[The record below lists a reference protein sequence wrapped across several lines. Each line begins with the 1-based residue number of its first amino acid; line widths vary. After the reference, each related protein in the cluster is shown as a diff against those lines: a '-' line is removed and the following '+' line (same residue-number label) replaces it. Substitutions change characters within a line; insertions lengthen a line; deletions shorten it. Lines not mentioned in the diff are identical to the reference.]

1 MKSIANPFLCCA
13 FTLCSVLSSHAASF
27 SWDGTSTGTG
37 AQGGAGTWDA
47 NTTANWW
54 NGTTNVVWPNSG
66 TDNDAVFGGTASLS
80 VLVSGTVTA
89 NDISI
94 ARDYKVGAD
103 SSGTIILNGA
113 TPTITTTGSGSFAT
127 IGSIIDG
134 SAGLTKAG
142 GVTLELRGANIYTGD
157 TRVLNGTLLM
167 GGANNRLPTGTTLIL
182 GDGVANTSG
191 VFQMNLRSQQVAGLQ
206 TAGTGTGNRIIN
218 GNSVASTFTVSNTTD
233 QTFGG
238 ILGGTGTN
246 HNNFALTKSGAAT
259 LVLTN
264 TNSYTGATLVSAGTL
279 TLAKTNTLS
288 QYTNVSVT
296 GTATLAL
303 RTGDGTTGWSQ
314 AQVDTLRGT
323 AGFSL
328 AAGTFLGFDTATNG
342 DFSYATS
349 ITGSPTHGLSKLGSG
364 TLSLSGA
371 NTYTGA
377 TAIRNGSLALTG
389 GDDRLLVSGSVVLG
403 DVLTTGKLVLG
414 DATTARNQTL
424 AGLTTNGSGGSVVG
438 AAAANSVLTMS
449 NASGTNTFSGK
460 LGGSGTNEN
469 NLALIK
475 SGAGTLVLA
484 GDNSFAGDVTVN
496 AGKLTLTHSNALG
509 TGTKNFYMQGP
520 SRILEISNNITLAD
534 SITLNASTN
543 SGDGAGIVNSSG
555 TNEIKGKINITTGN
569 GVLNIS
575 SAAGTL
581 TASGDIT
588 AATTTR
594 ALILGGASTTANT
607 ISGVISD
614 GSTLN
619 MPVTKQGVGNWVLAN
634 ANTYSGDTKINGG
647 TLTLSH
653 NLAIQN
659 SAFDTSGAGTMVL
672 SSTATPTF
680 GGLKGSTDLA
690 TAISSGYGTVTGLTL
705 NPGTGASHVYSGAI
719 ANGSSNTTIT
729 KNGAGTQTLSGAN
742 SYTGATQVNQG
753 RLLIGSGGSLANTAV
768 TVGGVTATGTPT
780 LGGVGTIGG
789 ATVIA
794 AAGGG
799 AAGIHAPGIAG
810 VDGGV
815 GKQTF
820 SGNLSYGSGSIF
832 QWDINGNTLGNR
844 GLSEGF
850 DAVDGTGTLTV
861 DAAATTGT
869 IFRIVLGTGVN
880 LGDGFWNTPE
890 TTKTWADIFSGFTLA
905 SGSGFHTS
913 NLQVTGQDISGVGS
927 FSITGTSL
935 TWTAVP
941 EPTSALAGI
950 LLTSGL
956 LRRRRG

>member
-1 MKSIANPFLCCA
+1 MKPTFNPFLCCA
-13 FTLCSVLSSHAASF
+13 FTLCAVLSSHAASF
-27 SWDGTSTGTG
+27 SWDGTSSGAG
-37 AQGGAGTWDA
+37 AQGGAGTWDS

-54 NGTTNVVWPNSG
+54 DGTNNVVWPNSG
-66 TDNDAVFGGTASLS
+66 TNNDAVFSGTASLS
-80 VLVSGTVTA
+80 VLVSGTVTV

-113 TPTITTTGSGSFAT
+113 TPTITTTGSGNFAT

-134 SAGLTKAG
+134 SAGLSKAG
-142 GVTLELRGANIYTGD
+142 TVTLELRGANIYTGD

-167 GGANNRLPTGTTLIL
+167 GSANNRLPTGTTLIL

-206 TAGTGTGNRIIN
+206 TAGNGTGNRIIN
-218 GNSVASTFTVSNTTD
+218 GNSVASIFTVNNTTD
-233 QTFGG
+233 QTFSG

-259 LVLTN
+259 LILTN
-264 TNSYTGATLVSAGTL
+264 T
-279 TLAKTNTLS
+279 
-288 QYTNVSVT
+288 
-296 GTATLAL
+296 
-303 RTGDGTTGWSQ
+303 
-314 AQVDTLRGT
+314 
-323 AGFSL
+323 
-328 AAGTFLGFDTATNG
+328 
-342 DFSYATS
+342 
-349 ITGSPTHGLSKLGSG
+349 
-364 TLSLSGA
+364 

-377 TAIRNGSLALTG
+377 TAIRNGNLALTG
-389 GDDRLLVSGSVVLG
+389 GDDRLLASGAVVLG

-424 AGLTTNGSGGSVVG
+424 AGLTTTGSGGSVVG
-438 AAAANSVLTMS
+438 AAAANSVLTMN

-475 SGAGTLVLA
+475 NGAGTLVLA
-484 GDNSFAGDVTVN
+484 GDSSFAGDITVN

-509 TGTKNFYMQGP
+509 TGTKNFFMQGT
-520 SRILEISNNITLAD
+520 SRILDISNNITLSD

-555 TNEIKGKINITTGN
+555 TNEIKGRINITTGN

-588 AATTTR
+588 ATTTTR
-594 ALILGGASTTANT
+594 ALILGGASVTANT
-607 ISGVISD
+607 ISGLISD

-634 ANTYSGDTKINGG
+634 ANTYSGDTKITGG
-647 TLTLSH
+647 TLTLGN

-659 SAFDTSGAGTMVL
+659 SAFDTSGAGAMVL
-672 SSTATPTF
+672 SGTATPTF

-690 TAISSGYGTVTGLTL
+690 TAISSGYGTVTDLTL
-705 NPGTGASHVYSGAI
+705 NPATGTSHTYGGAI
-719 ANGSSNTTIT
+719 TNGSGNTTLT
-729 KNGAGTQTLSGAN
+729 KKGAGTQILSGTNLYA
-742 SYTGATQVNQG
+742 GATQINQG
-753 RLLIGSGGSLANTAV
+753 KLLIGTGGSLANTAV
-768 TVGGVTATGTPT
+768 TVGGATATGTPT
-780 LGGVGTIGG
+780 LGGVGTISG

-794 AAGGG
+794 AAGAG
-799 AAGIHAPGIAG
+799 AAGIHAPGIVG

-815 GKQTF
+815 GKQAI
-820 SGNLSYGSGSIF
+820 SSDLSYGSGSIF
-832 QWDINGNTLGNR
+832 EWDINGNTTGSR
-844 GLSEGF
+844 GAAGGF

-861 DAAATTGT
+861 DATASTGT
-869 IFRIVLGTGVN
+869 IFRIVLGAGVD
-880 LGDGFWNTPE
+880 LGDSFWDTPY
-890 TTKTWADIFSGFTLA
+890 TVKTWSDIFSGFTLA
-905 SGSGFHTS
+905 SGSGFDTS
-913 NLQVTGQDISGVGS
+913 NIQVTGQDISGVGS

-941 EPTSALAGI
+941 EPTTALAGL
-950 LLTSGL
+950 LLTAGL